1 MQQRQD
7 YLEKQQ
13 ENCSRMASA
22 VEAEEE
28 LKADKSGQ
36 RQEREQKRQMA
47 MHAKEAVV
55 EEEEDDV
62 LLLVRM
68 EVWSVVY
75 LLHEREHFCLKQI
88 RVNSSLPSLE
98 SRSRGVERTA

>member
-13 ENCSRMASA
+13 EYCSHMASA

-28 LKADKSGQ
+28 TKADKSGQ

-55 EEEEDDV
+55 EEEEEDV
-62 LLLVRM
+62 LLLQRM
-68 EVWSVVY
+68 EVRLIVY
-75 LLHEREHFCLKQI
+75 LLHQGSI
-88 RVNSSLPSLE
+88 S
-98 SRSRGVERTA
+98 A